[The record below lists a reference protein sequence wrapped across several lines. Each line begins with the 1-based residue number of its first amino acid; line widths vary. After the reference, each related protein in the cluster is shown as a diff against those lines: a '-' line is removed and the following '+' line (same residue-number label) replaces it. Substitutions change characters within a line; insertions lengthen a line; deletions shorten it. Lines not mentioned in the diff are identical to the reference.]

1 MLVASEWA
9 NCKRDKIVDGDRML
23 CVEML
28 CLLLLRLMIERC
40 IPLIPCKNINSPDYM
55 KETYL
60 LLDAGGECSGL
71 GCGRV
76 WRYLYRPD

>member
-9 NCKRDKIVDGDRML
+9 NCKRDRIVGGDRML

-40 IPLIPCKNINSPDYM
+40 TPLFLCKTHQLSFDKI
-55 KETYL
+55 L
-60 LLDAGGECSGL
+60 LSACEVNVQDWEVEFGDSCIAQI
-71 GCGRV
+71 
-76 WRYLYRPD
+76 

>member
-40 IPLIPCKNINSPDYM
+40 IPLIPCKNINSPLPLV
-55 KETYL
+55 ERYL
-60 LLDAGGECSGL
+60 LLLEVNVQDW
-71 GCGRV
+71 GRV

>member
-9 NCKRDKIVDGDRML
+9 NCKRDKIVDGDGML

-40 IPLIPCKNINSPDYM
+40 IPLIPCKNDNSPLPLVC
-55 KETYL
+55 ERYL
-60 LLDAGGECSGL
+60 LLAGGVVQLAIFLCIAQI
-71 GCGRV
+71 
-76 WRYLYRPD
+76 